1 MGAKF
6 MCVMGISCRFLNRTV
21 ASALAIVLFFAG
33 GALADDGRL
42 DRLYAQ
48 LQEADQA
55 DARRVAREIELEW
68 SKSGSPAMDLLLKR
82 GTDALESG
90 DWQVA
95 IEHLTALTDHAPDF
109 AEGWY
114 RRSLAYAA
122 MDLFGPAVA
131 DLERALALRPRHYD
145 AIATLGGI
153 LAKVDKPEMAMD
165 AFERA
170 LAIHPH
176 HADVTEALKHLDS
189 QSGETDL

>member
-6 MCVMGISCRFLNRTV
+6 MCVMGMSYRFLNRTV
-21 ASALAIVLFFAG
+21 ASALAIGLFFAAT
-33 GALADDGRL
+33 ALADDGRL
-42 DRLYAQ
+42 NRLYDQ
-48 LQEADQA
+48 LQEADPA
-55 DARRVAREIELEW
+55 EARRVAKEIELEW

-82 GTDALESG
+82 GTDALEAG

-95 IEHLTALTDHAPDF
+95 IEHFTALTDHAPDF

-122 MDLFGPAVA
+122 VDLFGPAVA

-153 LAKVDKPEMAMD
+153 LAKIDRPELARE
-165 AFERA
+165 AFQRV
-170 LAIHPH
+170 LAIYPH
-176 HADVTEALKHLDS
+176 HADVTEALEHLES
-189 QSGETDL
+189 RSGGAEL

>member
-1 MGAKF
+1 M
-6 MCVMGISCRFLNRTV
+6 SYRFLNRAV
-21 ASALAIVLFFAG
+21 ASALAIVLFFAATAVAG
-33 GALADDGRL
+33 DGRL
-42 DRLYAQ
+42 NRLYAQ
-48 LQEADQA
+48 LQEAGPA

-82 GTDALESG
+82 GTDALEAG
-90 DWQVA
+90 DWQGA
-95 IEHLTALTDHAPDF
+95 IEHFTALTDHAPDF

-122 MDLFGPAVA
+122 IDLFGPAVA
-131 DLERALALRPRHYD
+131 DLERVLALRPRHYD

-153 LAKVDKPEMAMD
+153 LAKVDKPELAKE
-165 AFERA
+165 AFERV

-189 QSGETDL
+189 QSGGTDL